1 MGISTLRST
10 LLASALIAVTATP
23 AFAAED
29 PKTPA
34 PAPQDAAAAPA
45 ASSDQATNS
54 SGLGDIIVTATKVST
69 NLQKTPISISV
80 VDAKALEDRH
90 VLSLFNLADGSVP

>member
-29 PKTPA
+29 PKAPA
-34 PAPQDAAAAPA
+34 ATPAPQDPNAAPA
-45 ASSDQATNS
+45 DQTTNS
-54 SGLGDIIVTATKVST
+54 DGLADIVVTATKRAT
-69 NLQKTPISISV
+69 NLQKTP
-80 VDAKALEDRH
+80 
-90 VLSLFNLADGSVP
+90 

>member
-29 PKTPA
+29 PKAPAATPA
-34 PAPQDAAAAPA
+34 AAPQDAAAAPA
-45 ASSDQATNS
+45 DQTANSDGLADIVVLAADVFTNPPVKP
-54 SGLGDIIVTATKVST
+54 GDV
-69 NLQKTPISISV
+69 V
-80 VDAKALEDRH
+80 VDTTI
-90 VLSLFNLADGSVP
+90 FDGRVVYERPRVGR